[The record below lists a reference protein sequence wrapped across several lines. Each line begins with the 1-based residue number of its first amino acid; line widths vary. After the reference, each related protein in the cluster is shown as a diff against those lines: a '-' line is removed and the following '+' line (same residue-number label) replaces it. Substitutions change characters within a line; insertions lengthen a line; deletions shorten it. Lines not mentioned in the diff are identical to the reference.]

1 MSAPRTGKIVIGG
14 RIMNFETNIFKKIG
28 DIRQDLDMTQK
39 AMAEKMQVKQGVYSR
54 WENGKEIIPLRRLNQ
69 FCNITGYKMDYI
81 IGLSRENKMNPI
93 TKEISLKEC
102 GERIRQWRKK
112 LGMTQVQLA
121 EFLNTTQSTVS
132 AYESGQVLI
141 LTAFAYQISTAYK
154 ISMDYLCGRSDIA
167 EI

>member
-1 MSAPRTGKIVIGG
+1 
-14 RIMNFETNIFKKIG
+14 
-28 DIRQDLDMTQK
+28 
-39 AMAEKMQVKQGVYSR
+39 
-54 WENGKEIIPLRRLNQ
+54 
-69 FCNITGYKMDYI
+69 
-81 IGLSRENKMNPI
+81 
-93 TKEISLKEC
+93 
-102 GERIRQWRKK
+102 
-112 LGMTQVQLA
+112 MTQVQLA